1 MKIEYEIADTNAAES
16 QLNNSELNGTFFH
29 QSKWAEVLKETYGYE
44 PRTISLYA
52 GKDNRVCQLNLC
64 VVHGVFG
71 TRLVSL
77 PFSDYGGPLSRDADP
92 LSVVRTLSHAI
103 DTLAS
108 ESDARYVLFKSTIPE
123 LARPLMAQGFQYI
136 EELGNFIVRL
146 GRPFSQIEQ
155 QFENDVRRRTRKG
168 NQDGLQV
175 TAVNDANSIEEFYEV
190 YLRDMRRHGSPPH
203 AKKYF
208 DKVWEKFEHSNELR
222 LIGCEFKSKKIGYA
236 LHLLHRGTALFYMGI
251 WPGEAR
257 SMGVPPFLIAN
268 SIRTF
273 AEEDYQ
279 FYDFGRTHNP
289 SGEYSFK
296 ASFGGE
302 YRSQFSL
309 IKFYRGE
316 NYLEPSNWKY
326 RTLSAFI
333 RHMPLKLLGWI
344 GPRVKEQLE

>member
-1 MKIEYEIADTNAAES
+1 MKIEYEITDTNAAES

-103 DTLAS
+103 DTLAR

-155 QFENDVRRRTRKG
+155 QFIRSRSSMKYTYGICGGTAHHLMLRSTSTKCGRNLNTRMSSDSSAASSRVRKSDTLYIFFTEVR
-168 NQDGLQV
+168 LF
-175 TAVNDANSIEEFYEV
+175 SIWEYGQEK
-190 YLRDMRRHGSPPH
+190 L
-203 AKKYF
+203 A
-208 DKVWEKFEHSNELR
+208 VWEFLHFLLR
-222 LIGCEFKSKKIGYA
+222 TPFGPLLKKI
-236 LHLLHRGTALFYMGI
+236 TN
-251 WPGEAR
+251 
-257 SMGVPPFLIAN
+257 SM
-268 SIRTF
+268 T
-273 AEEDYQ
+273 
-279 FYDFGRTHNP
+279 
-289 SGEYSFK
+289 SGERITRP
-296 ASFGGE
+296 AS
-302 YRSQFSL
+302 
-309 IKFYRGE
+309 I
-316 NYLEPSNWKY
+316 PSK
-326 RTLSAFI
+326 
-333 RHMPLKLLGWI
+333 
-344 GPRVKEQLE
+344 PRLAGNIVPNFH